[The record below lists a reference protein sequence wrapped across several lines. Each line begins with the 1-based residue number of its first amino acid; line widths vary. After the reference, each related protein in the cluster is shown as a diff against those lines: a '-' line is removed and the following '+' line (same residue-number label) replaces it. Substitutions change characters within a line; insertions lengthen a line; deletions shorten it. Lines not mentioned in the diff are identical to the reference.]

1 MSSESLKEF
10 FRENETHLKELQKSI
25 NETMQI
31 ANTFL
36 GDKFIVERKE
46 KIILNLRKLK
56 YQKITLEKIEKLII
70 ECAKCLEELNEN
82 KLPKSIV

>member
-1 MSSESLKEF
+1 MGNVCGSCTNGMSSDSLKEF
-10 FRENETHLKELQKSI
+10 FRENETNLKELQKSI
-25 NETMQI
+25 NEMMQI

-56 YQKITLEKIEKLII
+56 YQKITLELIEKLII
-70 ECAKCLEELNEN
+70 
-82 KLPKSIV
+82 

>member
-1 MSSESLKEF
+1 
-10 FRENETHLKELQKSI
+10 
-25 NETMQI
+25 MQI